1 MNNDSNKE
9 AHKLSE
15 LYETEIMV
23 RAETFEDMR
32 LKKNLFKVFII
43 MVLRSHQ

>member
-1 MNNDSNKE
+1 MSIMNNDSNKG
-9 AHKLSE
+9 AQKISE

-32 LKKNLFKVFII
+32 LKKKTYSRYL
-43 MVLRSHQ
+43 